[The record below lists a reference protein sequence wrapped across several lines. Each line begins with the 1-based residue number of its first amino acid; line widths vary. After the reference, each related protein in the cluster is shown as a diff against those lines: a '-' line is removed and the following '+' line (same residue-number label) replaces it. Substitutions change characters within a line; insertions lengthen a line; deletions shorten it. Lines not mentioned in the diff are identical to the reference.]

1 MGISTLDFINF
12 WRYLA
17 WYLYSMKL
25 KRVNDLL
32 IVIDLIE
39 IEIIACARKVHR
51 SYALTNQDRLWTYPE
66 NLYRRIGILV
76 NCNIYHRSIFSFV
89 NGLSR
94 NYLRSIKRIVFKK
107 IAPFP
112 GLSLREKGIKVSKII
127 TVLQSWLE
135 WVFDREKCKQ
145 INLPK

>member
-51 SYALTNQDRLWTYPE
+51 SYALTSQDRL
-66 NLYRRIGILV
+66 
-76 NCNIYHRSIFSFV
+76 
-89 NGLSR
+89 
-94 NYLRSIKRIVFKK
+94 
-107 IAPFP
+107 
-112 GLSLREKGIKVSKII
+112 
-127 TVLQSWLE
+127 
-135 WVFDREKCKQ
+135 
-145 INLPK
+145 